1 MHHLVLNHWLKFQTK
16 LTIYLE
22 ELGMAKKP
30 PRSSLKVVNIL
41 SKNEKMIRIVCNFY
55 NLSLLVP

>member
-1 MHHLVLNHWLKFQTK
+1 MHYLVLNHWLKFQTK

-22 ELGMAKKP
+22 ELGRTKTP
-30 PRSSLKVVNIL
+30 PRSSLKIVNIL
-41 SKNEKMIRIVCNFY
+41 SKNEKMNPIVCNFY